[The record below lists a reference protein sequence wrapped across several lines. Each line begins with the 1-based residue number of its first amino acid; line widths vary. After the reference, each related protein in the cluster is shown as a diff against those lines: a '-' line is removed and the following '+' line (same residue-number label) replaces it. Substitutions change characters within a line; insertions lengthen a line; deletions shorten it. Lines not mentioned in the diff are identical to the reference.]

1 MNTATAQSTD
11 QLVTYEGTAARILEM
26 LGNGLAPV
34 VVSSALGVSESY
46 ISQLLSEES
55 FAHQVTGLR
64 YANLQA
70 ATSRDRSYDS
80 IEDTLIDK
88 MKELLPLMYKPME
101 VLRAIT
107 VINAAKRRGADA
119 PDNTVIHQT
128 VVQLTLPTAI
138 TSKFITNAANQV
150 VEAGE
155 QELITIAASHLTHK
169 LGALKQ
175 QSQSQLSNH
184 STIVQGV
191 SHDNNSRVTS
201 AADRV
206 TEAARQ

>member
-1 MNTATAQSTD
+1 MDTTILTK
-11 QLVTYEGTAARILEM
+11 YEGTAARILEM
-26 LGNGLAPV
+26 LGNGLAPA
-34 VVSSALGVSESY
+34 VVSSALGISESY

-55 FAHQVTGLR
+55 FSQQVTALR

-70 ATSRDRSYDS
+70 ATTRDRSYDA
-80 IEDTLIDK
+80 IEDELIAK
-88 MKELLPLMYKPME
+88 MKDLLPMMYKPME

-155 QELITIAASHLTHK
+155 QELITIAASNLTHK
-169 LGALKQ
+169 LDSLKSRSRPQ
-175 QSQSQLSNH
+175 QGTLNDPTSPKE
-184 STIVQGV
+184 
-191 SHDNNSRVTS
+191 VT
-201 AADRV
+201 R
-206 TEAARQ
+206 

>member
-1 MNTATAQSTD
+1 MNTTTIPDTPALDTTQI
-11 QLVTYEGTAARILEM
+11 VKYEGTAARILEM
-26 LGNGLAPV
+26 LGNGLAPT

-55 FAHQVTGLR
+55 FSQQVTGLR

-70 ATSRDRSYDS
+70 ATTRDRSYDA
-80 IEDTLIDK
+80 IEDALIDK
-88 MKELLPLMYKPME
+88 MKDLLPMMYKPME

-128 VVQLTLPTAI
+128 IVQLALPTAL
-138 TSKFITNAANQV
+138 TSKFILNAANQV

-155 QELITIAASHLTHK
+155 QELITIAAPNLTQK
-169 LGALKQ
+169 LDSLK
-175 QSQSQLSNH
+175 SLKSLGTSNE
-184 STIVQGV
+184 SITSKISDQGL
-191 SHDNNSRVTS
+191 
-201 AADRV
+201 
-206 TEAARQ
+206 AARS